1 MTPHDRR
8 RVLGEVRRH
17 PGATTAELATRAGLS
32 QLATLQAL
40 VRLERQRS
48 ATRTIATD
56 GAALLRWWPR

>member
-1 MTPHDRR
+1 VTPHDRR

-32 QLATLQAL
+32 QLATIQAL
-40 VRLERQRS
+40 VTLERQGR
-48 ATRTIATD
+48 ATRTVTTN

>member
-1 MTPHDRR
+1 
-8 RVLGEVRRH
+8 VLGEVRRH

-40 VRLERQRS
+40 VTLERQGR
-48 ATRTIATD
+48 ATRTITAN